1 MKRMMIAVL
10 IVALCGLVLPA
21 TAQDPATI
29 SYGQTFTGT
38 ITNLEFEQLYTFEGV
53 AGDTIL
59 AVMEPTADSEFYTP
73 ALLLLDLEG
82 LVIASQSN
90 WSQAL
95 LAYTLPSTG
104 TYTLIASRQDGR
116 GGDAE
121 GDYQIRLLLPTVL
134 ERGTPRSSA
143 VSDAMLSDYYLVPA
157 EADVQISYT
166 RDSGIYAPSLRLWG
180 ISTEDIGAVD
190 DMGGIEIP
198 SQLGG
203 SVSLPGGESVVYLVE
218 VSVSSLYQWDTSL
231 TPDTGYTIQ
240 ID

>member
-1 MKRMMIAVL
+1 MKRMIIAVL
-10 IVALCGLVLPA
+10 IVALCGLVLPT

-38 ITNLEFEQLYTFEGV
+38 ITNREFEQAYALEGV

-59 AVMEPTADSEFYTP
+59 AVMEPTTDSNLYTP
-73 ALLLLDLEG
+73 ALLLLDLED
-82 LVIASQSN
+82 LVIANQSN
-90 WSQAL
+90 WGHAM

-143 VSDAMLSDYYLVPA
+143 VSDAMLSDYFIVPA
-157 EADVQISYT
+157 ETDVQISYT
-166 RDSGIYAPSLRLWG
+166 RDSGVYAPTLRVWVL
-180 ISTEDIGAVD
+180 SNEDLGAVND
-190 DMGGIEIP
+190 LGGIEIP
-198 SQLGG
+198 SQLSG
-203 SVSLPGGESVVYLVE
+203 SVTLPGGESVVYLVE
-218 VSVSSLYQWDTSL
+218 VSLSSLYQWDTSL

-240 ID
+240 VD